1 LSSKVKG
8 AAQPTKRLNVHANT
22 VRRLYE
28 RGKLKG
34 FIDPLTGFL
43 FLEEED
49 IAAYERQIFLL
60 QEGAHETGTKCDRR
74 VAFPR
79 SAVAPRSRGLRRRAS
94 R

>member
-1 LSSKVKG
+1 MKG
-8 AAQPTKRLNVHANT
+8 AARPAKRLNVHANT

-28 RGKLKG
+28 GGELKG

-60 QEGAHETGTKCDRR
+60 QEGARQKAQVST
-74 VAFPR
+74 PR
-79 SAVAPRSRGLRRRAS
+79 AAGASSRCGPPR
-94 R
+94 